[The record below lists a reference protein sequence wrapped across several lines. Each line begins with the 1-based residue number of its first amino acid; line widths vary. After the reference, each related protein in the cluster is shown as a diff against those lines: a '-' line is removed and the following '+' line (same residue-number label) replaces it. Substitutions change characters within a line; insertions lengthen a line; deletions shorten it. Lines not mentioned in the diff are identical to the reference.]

1 MSALVIETRG
11 LCKSFGA
18 HKVLDGV
25 DLTVARGESLVVIGG
40 SGTGKSVLLRTI
52 LGLESADA
60 GSVLLDGEPASAAA
74 RARFMRDFGMLFQN
88 AALFDSLPVWR
99 NVAFRLLRVMPAK
112 QARARAIERLARVG
126 LGAEVADRMPA
137 DLSGGMRKRVGLA
150 RAIAADPRV
159 IFFDEPTTGLD
170 PQRAAAINRLIRDIV
185 TETGATAVTITHD
198 MTSVRTI
205 ADRVALLD
213 HGRVRWHGPVA
224 QMDEAGDPVLRA
236 FVQGE
241 PLDWG
246 PIAATGR
253 LG

>member
-1 MSALVIETRG
+1 MSAPVIETRG
-11 LCKSFGA
+11 LCKCFGPQR
-18 HKVLDGV
+18 VLDGV

-60 GSVLLDGEPASAAA
+60 GEVLLDGEPASIVV
-74 RARFMRDFGMLFQN
+74 RARFMRDLGMLFQN

-99 NVAFRLLRVMPAK
+99 NVAFRLLRVMPVD
-112 QARARAIERLARVG
+112 QARARAVERLARVG
-126 LGAEVADRMPA
+126 LGPEVADRMPA

-213 HGRVRWHGPVA
+213 HGRLRWQGSVA
-224 QMDEAGDPVLRA
+224 QMDGADDPVLRA

-246 PIAATGR
+246 PLAATGPR
-253 LG
+253 G